1 MFNYF
6 SWGLQIVISV
16 ILIKKGIMAKY
27 FQEEDMESDYHE
39 PALNLL
45 PELIFF

>member
-1 MFNYF
+1 MKSRKFLVIFNYF

-27 FQEEDMESDYHE
+27 FQV
-39 PALNLL
+39 
-45 PELIFF
+45 